1 MSTKNG
7 KLEAL
12 IKSGEVIVHPR
23 TASKAALKRA
33 AKGQFKTFR
42 LKKGIRIEK
51 AAKKIH

>member
-1 MSTKNG
+1 MSKKNG
-7 KLEAL
+7 KLEEL

-42 LKKGIRIEK
+42 LKKGMKLEK
-51 AAKKIH
+51 VVKDLR